1 MANSL
6 TGPVWTVDTAATL
19 TTGRVKLAGVRWVGA
34 TAAQHVAVITDG
46 AGRRVWSS
54 EASGSSYVEADDR
67 MASALVTGLI
77 VTTLDSGVLELEFN

>member
-1 MANSL
+1 MANNL

-19 TTGRVKLAGVRWVGA
+19 TTARVRLAGIRWVGA
-34 TAAQHVAVITDG
+34 TAAQHVVLITDL

-67 MASALVTGLI
+67 SHAGIVKGLI
-77 VTTLDSGVLELEFN
+77 VVTIDSGVLELELN